1 MPDTNAKNIENK
13 KQNET
18 PKKHSFFWWE
28 INLKTKDLL
37 DFRYNTQ
44 EEIDKLNEEMTT
56 TDEIEEIKN
65 DSNKE
70 KNIEGKDEKIIKE
83 KD

>member
-1 MPDTNAKNIENK
+1 MKTLLIPKQIIEGD
-13 KQNET
+13 
-18 PKKHSFFWWE
+18 
-28 INLKTKDLL
+28 TKDVLN
-37 DFRYNTQ
+37 DY

-70 KNIEGKDEKIIKE
+70 KKLEGKDEKIIKE
-83 KD
+83 SV

>member
-1 MPDTNAKNIENK
+1 
-13 KQNET
+13 
-18 PKKHSFFWWE
+18 
-28 INLKTKDLL
+28 LL

-70 KNIEGKDEKIIKE
+70 KNLEGKDEKIIKE
-83 KD
+83 KDEQEAESNLEADLE